1 MNLIKLAYPLLLV
14 AIVGIVYFFAD
25 GINGEMLIS
34 DADKKYHSAAKL
46 QEWKETGKGVR
57 YFYDCI
63 DGNKFIVTIAGHGKV
78 LAGPIGECEAVK

>member
-14 AIVGIVYFFAD
+14 AIGCIVYFFAD
-25 GINGEMLIS
+25 GINGEILTS
-34 DADKKYHSAAKL
+34 DADKKHHSAAKL
-46 QEWKETGKGVR
+46 QDWKETDKGVR

-78 LAGPIGECEAVK
+78 LAGPIDKCEAQI